1 MEPPQIT
8 KPNHIMNLA
17 TVNINPWEPFAG
29 VREFQ
34 RQINRLL
41 DGGLGVERTVS
52 YPLVNVMSDA
62 NEVVVTAEIPGVDP
76 KDLEIS
82 LTKGQLTIRGT
93 VKDSAP
99 EGENVICHRRERA
112 SGSFV
117 RTFTLPYQVEEDK
130 IAAKYEKGVLAI
142 NLPRAEQTKPKTIP
156 VIAG

>member
-1 MEPPQIT
+1 MEPHQTT

-17 TVNINPWEPFAG
+17 RVNINPWEPFAG

-41 DGGLGVERTVS
+41 DGGPGVERSVR
-52 YPLVNVMSDA
+52 YPLVNVMSNA
-62 NEVVVTAEIPGVDP
+62 NEVVVTAEIPGIDP

-99 EGENVICHRRERA
+99 AGENVICHRRERA
-112 SGSFV
+112 GGSFV

-130 IAAKYEKGVLAI
+130 IAAKYDKGVLAI
-142 NLPRAEQTKPKTIP
+142 NLPRAEQAKPKTIP

>member
-1 MEPPQIT
+1 
-8 KPNHIMNLA
+8 MNLA

-41 DGGLGVERTVS
+41 DGGPGFERSVR

-62 NEVVVTAEIPGVDP
+62 NEVV
-76 KDLEIS
+76 DLEIS

-99 EGENVICHRRERA
+99 EGENIVCHRKERA

-117 RTFTLPYQVEEDK
+117 RTFTLPYQVEEDR
-130 IAAKYEKGVLAI
+130 IAAKYDKGVLAI
-142 NLPRAEQTKPKTIP
+142 TLPRAEQTKPKTIP

>member
-1 MEPPQIT
+1 MEPHQT
-8 KPNHIMNLA
+8 TEPNHIMNLA
-17 TVNINPWEPFAG
+17 TLNINPWEPFAG

-41 DGGLGVERTVS
+41 DGGPRVERTVR
-52 YPLVNVMSDA
+52 YPLVNVMGDA

-99 EGENVICHRRERA
+99 EGENVVCHRKERA

-130 IAAKYEKGVLAI
+130 IAAKYDKGVLVI

>member
-1 MEPPQIT
+1 MNL
-8 KPNHIMNLA
+8 NHIH
-17 TVNINPWEPFAG
+17 INPWEPFAG

-41 DGGLGVERTVS
+41 DGGPGVARSVR

-62 NEVVVTAEIPGVDP
+62 DEVTITAEIPGVDP

-82 LTKGQLTIRGT
+82 LIKGQLTIRGT

-99 EGENVICHRRERA
+99 EGENVVCHRKERA

-117 RTFTLPYQVEEDK
+117 RSFTLPYQVEEEK

-142 NLPRAEQTKPKTIP
+142 NLPRAEQAKPKTIP